1 MTRHLLY
8 SFALAMLACSL
19 PAVGQSAGPPL
30 EYTPL
35 ATPCRAVDTRQTS
48 SPIQGGTTRTFSP
61 FAGACN
67 ISVPDDDVIVY
78 AVNVTAVPHGHL
90 NYLTVYPAGQAQPVV
105 SLLNS
110 EDGRTKANAAFV
122 AGGTSGNISVF
133 ATDTTDF
140 ILDVTGYFTS
150 TTTGMVYVPVTP
162 CRIIDTRSGLGGRGT
177 GPASPPQTGPLVA
190 TVARTWEIAYPIT
203 VDDPVQMANSCNLPY
218 DVGGA
223 YSVNVTVIP
232 VNNQPIW
239 FASAW
244 GASSNIPTG
253 GIVEPPFSNVNAP
266 TGTVTANAAI
276 INGRDLFTAYS
287 DTAADLVVDVTGW
300 FAPANVAPEGLPLFT
315 FPPCRALDTRQSGPK
330 FPGTLQVAFT
340 GHPSAACDIPAAAQ
354 SAKAFVLN
362 ATVVPPGPLPYLTLW
377 PNGSTQPVVST
388 LNASDGYISSNMAIV
403 TTGPSTLNANTP
415 AIQAY
420 APAKTDLLLD
430 AAGYFAANPLTK
442 LPKVVFI
449 GDETTLNWP
458 MADHPNWINKG
469 VAGNTTDQ
477 MLARFQTDVI
487 ALHPDVVHIMG
498 GAYDAIDENWNYNSQ
513 CGPDTCA
520 NINAMSEMANAA
532 GIRVVIG
539 TPLDVANMTEDQD
552 IDEEVFSRQLRLN
565 HGAGY
570 LPGYLLDYRRYVG
583 GYASMSQMAEAEVGL
598 AAGSPITEMHFMR
611 EIVGPAPR

>member
-48 SPIQGGTTRTFSP
+48 SPIQGGSTRTFSP

-78 AVNVTAVPHGHL
+78 AVNVTAVPRGHL
-90 NYLTVYPAGQAQPVV
+90 NYVTVYPAGEAQPVV

-122 AGGTSGNISVF
+122 AGGTGGNISVF

-162 CRIIDTRSGLGGRGT
+162 CRIIDTRNGLGGSGVQYN
-177 GPASPPQTGPLVA
+177 GPPSPDPLVA
-190 TVARTWEIAYPIT
+190 TQARTWEIAYPIT
-203 VDDPVQMANSCNLPY
+203 TDDPVEGANGCNLPY

-253 GIVEPPFSNVNAP
+253 GIVEPPFSNVNAT
-266 TGTVTANAAI
+266 TGTITANAAI
-276 INGRDLFTAYS
+276 INGRNLFTAYA

-300 FAPANVAPEGLPLFT
+300 FAPASVAPEGLPLYT
-315 FPPCRALDTRQSGPK
+315 FPPCRVLDTRQSRPA
-330 FPGTLQVAFT
+330 FPGTLEVAFT
-340 GHPSAACDIPAAAQ
+340 AQPSPACDIPATAQ

-362 ATVVPPGPLPYLTLW
+362 ATVVPPAPLPYLTLW

-403 TTGPSTLNANTP
+403 TTGPSSSNANIP
-415 AIQAY
+415 AIQAF
-420 APAKTDLLLD
+420 APSTTDLLLD

-449 GDETTLNWP
+449 GDDTTANWP

-487 ALHPDVVHIMG
+487 NLHPDVVHILG
-498 GAYDAIDENWNYNSQ
+498 GTNDVLKENWVQSSQ
-513 CGPDTCA
+513 CGPDTCE
-520 NINAMSEMANAA
+520 NISAMTQMALAA

-539 TPLDVANMTEDQD
+539 TPLEAGTLDQD
-552 IDEEVFSRQLRLN
+552 IDISGLDRQLRLN
-565 HGAGY
+565 WGAGNI
-570 LPGYLLDYRRYVG
+570 PYLLDYQRDGG
-583 GYASMSQMAEAEVGL
+583 GYASMSQLAEAEVGL
-598 AAGSPITEMHFMR
+598 AAGSPIVATHSIR
-611 EIVGPAPR
+611 EIVGPTPR